1 MKRGCPTS
9 VQRFQMASA
18 LRCVQSARVGGE
30 GTVILDG
37 SVRYG
42 AGSQPESGDDGT
54 RGHVLVV
61 EDDLIIADLIDQILR
76 FENFRV
82 SHVVD
87 GRSAVQFVAEER
99 PDLILMDLMLP
110 VMGGVEAS
118 RLIKASDNGHVASIP
133 VVAMSA
139 GVNLRAAADDLPV
152 DGVLAK
158 PFDIDEL
165 LATVSIHVRR
175 DENKD

>member
-1 MKRGCPTS
+1 M
-9 VQRFQMASA
+9 
-18 LRCVQSARVGGE
+18 L
-30 GTVILDG
+30 
-37 SVRYG
+37 
-42 AGSQPESGDDGT
+42 GT
-54 RGHVLVV
+54 RSEEIADQRGHILVV

-87 GRSAVQFVAEER
+87 GRSAVDFVQHER

-110 VMGGVEAS
+110 IMSGIDAS
-118 RLIKASDNGHVASIP
+118 RMIRGNVSEGDGVIP
-133 VVAMSA
+133 IVAMSA
-139 GVNLRAAADDLPV
+139 GVNLRAAAGELPV

-165 LATVSIHVRR
+165 LATVSIHVRNPT
-175 DENKD
+175 DPS